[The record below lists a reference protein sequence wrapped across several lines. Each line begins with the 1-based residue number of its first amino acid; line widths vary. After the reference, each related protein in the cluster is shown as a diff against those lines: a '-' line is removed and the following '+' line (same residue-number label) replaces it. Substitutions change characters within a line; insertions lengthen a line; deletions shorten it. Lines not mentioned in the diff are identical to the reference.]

1 MERFVVRVELPDR
14 PGALGLVASRVGAVR
29 GEIVGIDILERAAGR
44 AVDELVIDLPDSS
57 LLELLVAEMTAV
69 DGVEV
74 DDVRRAPSGR
84 PDPRLDALETA
95 VHLTEATSI
104 DTLLE
109 SLVTSARRTLDADTA
124 VVEPE
129 LPVQPA
135 SEDDVARVPLPSAG
149 RALVLRRTG
158 RRFRSR
164 ELARLSALARI
175 ADLRWRELAGGAA
188 TDGRDDAGFEVDRPL
203 A

>member
-44 AVDELVIDLPDSS
+44 AVDELVVDLPDSS
-57 LLELLVAEMTAV
+57 LLELLVAEVTAV

-74 DDVRRAPSGR
+74 DDVRRSPSGR
-84 PDPRLDALETA
+84 RDPRLEALETA

-129 LPVQPA
+129 PPVHPT
-135 SEDDVARVPLPSAG
+135 SEGDVARVPLPSAG
-149 RALVLRRTG
+149 LALVLRRTG

-175 ADLRWRELAGGAA
+175 VDLRWRELSGGAA
-188 TDGRDDAGFEVDRPL
+188 TDDRHDAGFEVDRPL

>member
-1 MERFVVRVELPDR
+1 MRVVLPDR

-44 AVDELVIDLPDSS
+44 AVDELVVDLPDAS
-57 LLELLVAEMTAV
+57 LLELLVAEVTAV

-74 DDVRRAPSGR
+74 DDVRPAPSGR
-84 PDPRLDALETA
+84 RDPRLDALETA
-95 VHLTEATSI
+95 VYLTEATSI

-129 LPVQPA
+129 LPALPA

-149 RALVLRRTG
+149 GALVLRRAG

-175 ADLRWRELAGGAA
+175 ADLRWRALSGGAA
-188 TDGRDDAGFEVDRPL
+188 TDDRDDAGFEVDQPL

>member
-1 MERFVVRVELPDR
+1 MERFVVRVVLPDR

-44 AVDELVIDLPDSS
+44 AVDELVVDLPDAS
-57 LLELLVAEMTAV
+57 LLELLVAEVTAV

-74 DDVRRAPSGR
+74 DDVRPAPSGR
-84 PDPRLDALETA
+84 RDPRLDALETA
-95 VHLTEATSI
+95 VDLTEATSI

-124 VVEPE
+124 VVERE
-129 LPVQPA
+129 LPALPALPA
-135 SEDDVARVPLPSAG
+135 SEADVARVPLPSAG
-149 RALVLRRTG
+149 GALVLRRAG

-175 ADLRWRELAGGAA
+175 ADLRWRELSGGVA
-188 TDGRDDAGFEVDRPL
+188 TDGGR
-203 A
+203 